1 MHILSQILVVLDQ
14 AKYQIRPGHI
24 CILINT
30 VLNMYMCLIVKF
42 MPYLKVLLLLAG
54 NPLDLNDAF
63 DGWQIKQSCMKF

>member
-30 VLNMYMCLIVKF
+30 VLNMYMCYSKVHALPQSVIVT
-42 MPYLKVLLLLAG
+42 
-54 NPLDLNDAF
+54 
-63 DGWQIKQSCMKF
+63 CR